1 MKRILAALKGKL
13 EEVKLNNKV
22 KRVEAAL
29 NSAEINAESE
39 KIELDGKL
47 TELISELDKCSDI
60 NNFISELSAI
70 MSKQEENN
78 KLLERINAIRTYL
91 NEEI

>member
-47 TELISELDKCSDI
+47 TELISDLDKCSDI

-91 NEEI
+91 NEEV

>member
-1 MKRILAALKGKL
+1 MKRILAALKEKL

-47 TELISELDKCSDI
+47 TEVISDLDKCSDI

-70 MSKQEENN
+70 MSKQEEND

-91 NEEI
+91 NEEV

>member
-29 NSAEINAESE
+29 NSTEINAESE

-47 TELISELDKCSDI
+47 TELISDLDKCSDI

-70 MSKQEENN
+70 MSKQEEND

-91 NEEI
+91 NEEV

>member
-47 TELISELDKCSDI
+47 TEVISDLDKCSDI

-91 NEEI
+91 NEEV

>member
-47 TELISELDKCSDI
+47 TELISDLDKCSDI

-70 MSKQEENN
+70 MSKQEEND

-91 NEEI
+91 NEEV

>member
-13 EEVKLNNKV
+13 EDVKLNNKV

-47 TELISELDKCSDI
+47 TELISDLDKCSDI
-60 NNFISELSAI
+60 NDFISELSAI